1 MKNENK
7 FLKPEA
13 EIVEFNNED
22 IILTSDIGNII
33 EEGDTPNLPG
43 GGQQ

>member
-22 IILTSDIGNII
+22 IILTSDIGSII
-33 EEGDTPNLPG
+33 EEKEII
-43 GGQQ
+43 

>member
-13 EIVEFNNED
+13 EIVKFNNED
-22 IILTSDIGNII
+22 IILTSDIGSII

-43 GGQQ
+43 GGQ